1 MLICAEQGLRIQ
13 PDAWAREPSI
23 TRPSPNSYGSPPVC
37 NACARAT
44 QAGHGQACLLPVGR
58 VVQCLYEPTA
68 CALLRAKAYSW
79 RISLA
84 EFPFQSQE
92 DPMASTTYV
101 SDGANRRGADSL
113 SHKSL
118 PFISTCPKCNSEQ
131 SQRGFSRAALG
142 RLLAGGHPIESY
154 CEGCDD
160 FWSISTPERHALAGR
175 LAE

>member
-23 TRPSPNSYGSPPVC
+23 TRPPRTHTGLLRYATRVPGRRRRVTDRH
-37 NACARAT
+37 ACY
-44 QAGHGQACLLPVGR
+44 LLAMLS
-58 VVQCLYEPTA
+58 QCLYEPTA